1 MQAVVLVTGLPRSGT
16 SLLMS
21 MLKAG
26 GIPLLTDDRRAAD
39 EHNPPGYFEHSA
51 VLRLNEGASWLYEAG
66 GQAVKILSRQIEF
79 VPSELPAR
87 VLLTER
93 DINEVVRSQQRMRP
107 DTSALDWGDLLGKE
121 LHRLKGWL
129 ARQSWPILR
138 VSHRQLVQ
146 DPTTAAL
153 QIQTFL
159 QRPLDVEAMAAQ
171 VDPGL
176 YRNRS
181 C

>member
-1 MQAVVLVTGLPRSGT
+1 
-16 SLLMS
+16 
-21 MLKAG
+21 
-26 GIPLLTDDRRAAD
+26 
-39 EHNPPGYFEHSA
+39 
-51 VLRLNEGASWLYEAG
+51 
-66 GQAVKILSRQIEF
+66 

-93 DINEVVRSQQRMRP
+93 DINEVVHSQQRMRP
-107 DTSALDWGDLLGKE
+107 DASGLDWGDLLGKE

-129 ARQSWPILR
+129 ARQPWPILR

-153 QIQTFL
+153 QIQEFL

>member
-26 GIPLLTDDRRAAD
+26 GIPVRTDDRRAPD
-39 EHNPPGYFEHSA
+39 QHNPLGYFEHSA
-51 VLRLNEGASWLYEAG
+51 VLRLNEERSWLYEAG

-79 VPSELPAR
+79 VPSELPAQ
-87 VLLTER
+87 VLLMER
-93 DINEVVRSQQRMRP
+93 ELDEVVQSQQRMRP
-107 DTSALDWGDLLGKE
+107 DASDWDWNALLSKE
-121 LHRLKGWL
+121 LQRLKGWL

-146 DPTTAAL
+146 EPGSAAL
-153 QIQTFL
+153 QIQEFL
-159 QRPLDVEAMAAQ
+159 QRPLDLEAMAAQ
-171 VDPGL
+171 VDLSL